1 MDHTGYLIRHEALL
15 RLSAANVNQMR
26 RSVLEAKE
34 LVAVSKRVTQACR
47 DNLRALRDHRRGSET
62 DPIARDAAMS
72 FSRVTPLAHAG
83 EPCESMARTTLI
95 RNSMGLMK
103 EMLDMLREIIAAS
116 DKETFFELQKKI
128 RTCARTIC
136 RPSSTIH

>member
-1 MDHTGYLIRHEALL
+1 MI
-15 RLSAANVNQMR
+15 
-26 RSVLEAKE
+26 
-34 LVAVSKRVTQACR
+34 
-47 DNLRALRDHRRGSET
+47 
-62 DPIARDAAMS
+62 
-72 FSRVTPLAHAG
+72 LAHG
-83 EPCESMARTTLI
+83 SEPCESMARTTLI

-116 DKETFFELQKKI
+116 DKETFFGLQKQI